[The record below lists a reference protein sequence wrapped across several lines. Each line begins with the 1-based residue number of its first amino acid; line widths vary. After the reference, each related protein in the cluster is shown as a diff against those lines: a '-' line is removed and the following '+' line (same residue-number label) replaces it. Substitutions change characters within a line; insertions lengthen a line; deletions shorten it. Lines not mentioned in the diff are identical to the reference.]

1 MFCLSVVTGMR
12 IIKSIILLSLI
23 FVCALLAVRFLFL
36 DQIVNYSLQK
46 TGAKAVFIHISEIDW
61 TQAHIDMLEATYL
74 LEGGDTYS
82 VRFRDVSF
90 YFGLPKLLTGG
101 QNSRIDIEQCTIQ
114 RIRSTEKTDISF
126 VLPDQIELLTGELRA
141 KLHSGNFTI
150 KHLLL
155 QGDFPRQLIDRSIQV
170 TASSKNKA
178 IHAEISMDVAIDTE
192 LTIDLQSLDSLHGD
206 VRVVLRRGD
215 KNGLVLHVLLEPE
228 KLSGNMELKVEP
240 LRNFLLEF
248 GVPTEFPESYASVLA
263 DLEISLANNSGKPF
277 SIHATVADLSF
288 PGLKASKMQLQLSGR
303 IVGDSLLFDK
313 DSFFQVDGLR
323 SGKSGFAKLFANLG
337 GSFSKKNELFLF
349 ELFDRQKLQITGLV
363 TEKAK
368 IPELNLYL
376 DTPVQLFFQRKDV
389 TLTAGALHFDPM
401 QILEGERLYDIGG
414 SSCSG
419 FYLNQSIAGLEL
431 QTDFTLSTLAINT
444 KGQQFP
450 LKELSG
456 IIQLKENCFS
466 GKMQLAPEIIP
477 ARFLVDFS
485 HDLTTASGKIQIKTE
500 SAIDLDGAGDSLAD
514 LLTFWSHP
522 FNLDGGKVAF
532 QADGVWQPDEKPK
545 LSAYFS
551 VTGGR
556 GYYKK
561 MLFNGL
567 DMKQDLVL
575 LPQLYSRKKGSF
587 TLGQLIGGIDIFDI
601 KTEVELLPVESG
613 PLPQVKLK
621 NLSAALF
628 DGMISSGEVF
638 YDLNMPDSKFS
649 VEIESLNLE
658 KLVGLIKMDALY
670 ATGAISGS
678 IPVEIKGKDVSV
690 DVGILYSDEPGG
702 AIRYTPGNMNH
713 SGLTGY
719 ALKAV
724 EELQYQTLQVTASY
738 LPSGQLDLDIGL
750 KGVSSGLGTTR
761 PVHLNI
767 HAEQNLPALLQSL
780 RFSKGLT
787 EELDKRVKQHYN

>member
-1 MFCLSVVTGMR
+1 MFCPSVVTGMR

-23 FVCALLAVRFLFL
+23 VVCALLAVRFVFL
-36 DQIVNYSLQK
+36 DQIVSYSLQK
-46 TGAKAVFIHISEIDW
+46 TGAKAVSIHISEIDW
-61 TQAHIDMLEATYL
+61 NQAHIDMLEATYL
-74 LEGGDTYS
+74 LAGGDTYS

-90 YFGLPKLLTGG
+90 YFGLPKFLTGG
-101 QNSRIDIEQCTIQ
+101 QNNRIDIEQCTIQ
-114 RIRSTEKTDISF
+114 RIRSTERNDIPF
-126 VLPDQIELLTGELRA
+126 ALPDQIELLTDELRS
-141 KLHSGNFTI
+141 KLHLGSFTI
-150 KHLLL
+150 KRLRL

-170 TASSKNKA
+170 TASSKSKA

-228 KLSGNMELKVEP
+228 KLSGNMELTVEP
-240 LRNFLLEF
+240 LRDFLLES
-248 GVPTEFPESYASVLA
+248 GVLTEFPKSDASVLA
-263 DLEISLANNSGKPF
+263 DLAISLSNNSGKPF
-277 SIHATVADLSF
+277 LLHATVVDPSF
-288 PGLKASKMQLQLSGR
+288 PGLKAAKVQLQLAGR
-303 IVGDSLLFDK
+303 IVGDSLLFK
-313 DSFFQVDGLR
+313 ESSF
-323 SGKSGFAKLFANLG
+323 
-337 GSFSKKNELFLF
+337 
-349 ELFDRQKLQITGLV
+349 LQISGLV
-363 TEKAK
+363 TRKVK

-376 DTPVQLFFQRKDV
+376 DTPVQLVFQREDV

-401 QILEGERLYDIGG
+401 QILEGERIYDIGG
-414 SSCSG
+414 SSCRD
-419 FYLNQSIAGLEL
+419 FYLNKSVAGLEL

-444 KGQQFP
+444 KGQQLP

-456 IIQLKENCFS
+456 IIQLKKRYFS
-466 GKMQLAPEIIP
+466 GRIQLSPEKIP
-477 ARFLVDFS
+477 AGFLLDFS
-485 HDLTTASGKIQIKTE
+485 HDLPTASGNIQIKTE
-500 SAIDLDGAGDSLAD
+500 RAIDLDGAGDSLAD
-514 LLTFWSHP
+514 LLIPWAHP

-532 QADGVWQPDEKPK
+532 QADGAWQPDEKPK
-545 LSAYFS
+545 LSAFIT
-551 VTGGR
+551 VTEGR

-567 DMKQDLVL
+567 AMGQDLGL
-575 LPQLYSRKKGSF
+575 LPELYSRNKGSF

-613 PLPQVKLK
+613 PLPQVQLK
-621 NLSAALF
+621 NLSAVLF
-628 DGMISSGEVF
+628 DGMVRSGEVH
-638 YDLNMPDSKFS
+638 YDLNMPDSTFS

-670 ATGAISGS
+670 ATGSISGS

-690 DVGILYSDEPGG
+690 DAGILYSDEPGG
-702 AIRYTPGNMNH
+702 EIRYTPGNMNH

-724 EELQYQTLQVTASY
+724 EELQYQTLQVTAGY

-750 KGVSSGLGTTR
+750 TGVSPGLGTTR

-787 EELDKRVKQHYN
+787 EQLDKRVEQHYN